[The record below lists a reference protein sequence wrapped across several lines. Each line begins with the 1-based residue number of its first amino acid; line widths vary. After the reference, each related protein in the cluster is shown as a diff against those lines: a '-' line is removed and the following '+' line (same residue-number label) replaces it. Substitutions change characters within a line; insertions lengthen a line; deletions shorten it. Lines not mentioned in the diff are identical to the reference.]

1 MQDLKILFELHRT
14 DIISFESIYF
24 IFFVIF
30 CLGIFHLFHR
40 SKIVLLLLSLLF
52 YSAFSLKMTYFV
64 LVLALVNYVGGIALH
79 LKKSY
84 ILCLLL
90 VVLNLLMLA
99 YYKYFNFFIDSLHS
113 LKLYSSI
120 DTLTYLV
127 VPLGISFF
135 TFELIHY
142 IIDIYKGKKPV
153 FNIIHYLNFVF
164 FFPTLFAGPI
174 KRFENFVPQLKRKS
188 KIAYY
193 ENSLL
198 IVRGLSKKII
208 LADNLSNFS
217 NYGFQTQT
225 NSFVTLIGIFAFS
238 LQIYFD
244 FSGYTDVARGTAGLL
259 GIAIPQN
266 FLSPYSSK
274 NIKDFWRR
282 WHITLMLWIK
292 DYIYFPL
299 GGSRKG
305 KLRQNINL
313 LIIFLISGLW
323 HGAAWHF
330 VAWGLYHGLLITGY
344 TIVKNYSLMKIKLGE
359 KFSILIT
366 FMLVTFGWVFF
377 RAVSVTDAIRIFK
390 KIFQLNNYYY
400 LDEMVA
406 LQLLYVIFLLCAYIL
421 LPHIFRRLKTQ
432 NFAYYAF
439 ARNGSYS
446 IALALVFMSLQG
458 LPFIYFQF

>member
-1 MQDLKILFELHRT
+1 MQDLKIFFELHRT
-14 DIISFESIYF
+14 DLISFESVYF

-30 CLGIFHLFHR
+30 SLVVFHLFHR
-40 SKIVLLLLSLLF
+40 SKIILLILNLLF
-52 YSAFSLKMTYFV
+52 YSAFSLKMTYFI
-64 LVLALVNYVGGIALH
+64 LILALINYAGGMVLY

-84 ILCLLL
+84 ILCILL
-90 VVLNLLMLA
+90 VLVNLSMLM

-113 LKLYSSI
+113 LKLFSNI
-120 DTLTYLV
+120 DTLSYLV

-135 TFELIHY
+135 TFELMHY

-174 KRFENFVPQLKRKS
+174 KRFENFVPQLKKTS
-188 KIAYY
+188 KINFY

-198 IVRGLSKKII
+198 IIKGLSKKII

-225 NSFVTLIGIFAFS
+225 NSLVTLVGIFAFS

-259 GIAIPQN
+259 GVHIPEN
-266 FLSPYSSK
+266 FISPYTSK
-274 NIKDFWRR
+274 NIKEFWRR
-282 WHITLMLWIK
+282 WHITLMLWIR

-299 GGSRKG
+299 GGSKKG
-305 KLRQNINL
+305 KLRQIINL
-313 LIIFLISGLW
+313 LVIFMISGLW

-330 VAWGLYHGLLITGY
+330 VVWGLYHGFLIAGY
-344 TIVKNYSLMKIKLGE
+344 TLVKNYSLMKIKFGT

-366 FMLVTFGWVFF
+366 FMLVTFGWVSF
-377 RAVSVTDAIRIFK
+377 RAASVTDALRIFK
-390 KIFQLNNYYY
+390 QIFQLNNYYY
-400 LDEMVA
+400 LDKLIA
-406 LQLLYVIFLLCAYIL
+406 LQLLSVVLLLCLYLL
-421 LPHIFRRLKTQ
+421 LPHIFKRLKAQ

-439 ARNGSYS
+439 ARN
-446 IALALVFMSLQG
+446 
-458 LPFIYFQF
+458 